1 MLTAVAIN
9 TNVNTTVKEDT
20 VNAQAKNMLTSL
32 LPDSLDCSVL
42 QTLG

>member
-1 MLTAVAIN
+1 MLTALAIH
-9 TNVNTTVKEDT
+9 TNMNTTDT
-20 VNAQAKNMLTSL
+20 VNVQAKNVLTSL